1 MSSRS
6 FPSSALANVVAVGN
20 PHDSEKPKVK
30 EREDSIEPGSPVLIP
45 GLDLLN
51 HRPFAKITWQWGTVN
66 SRMVSNE
73 ALASSSEICNN
84 YGPKSNEERVW
95 FSRLSKTCLLNP
107 LVIMG
112 YGFSLA
118 DNPMDHC
125 VLPTAQ
131 KSRFQR
137 LGIETLAPGDQQLAQ
152 AADLGNY
159 HKESGKGIHWVRLY
173 NQAIDEGGRRA
184 PYVFSPQYLHDT
196 ARALANERESKANNL
211 CLLDQSDLVNEVLS
225 HNRFKV
231 MCAITMLLQKKHS
244 DIVQYNFNL
253 PQWPAN
259 EKQFH
264 AARYRQGQLHIL
276 RSVHTSLL
284 DRLAGLAGLQDPESR
299 DARVIRLEHTLT
311 ETPKCLL
318 TDYRAVLNAGLGTR
332 NPEKIKE
339 RGFTEY
345 AFTIWLCGLWLWRT
359 PKNKDLDKN
368 PGSGHHN
375 GLLQSL
381 SFLDD
386 VYLKPPYTDSSA
398 TMHRST
404 ERSSASTCDAYIEP
418 LVASLLD
425 TVQAA
430 VQKHPD
436 SLYNSPACTQERLLW
451 CLNIVREE
459 SVMSPNLEGK
469 SGEVNDELLLF
480 LDYPMLPDCQ

>member
-1 MSSRS
+1 
-6 FPSSALANVVAVGN
+6 
-20 PHDSEKPKVK
+20 
-30 EREDSIEPGSPVLIP
+30 
-45 GLDLLN
+45 
-51 HRPFAKITWQWGTVN
+51 
-66 SRMVSNE
+66 
-73 ALASSSEICNN
+73 
-84 YGPKSNEERVW
+84 
-95 FSRLSKTCLLNP
+95 
-107 LVIMG
+107 MG

-125 VLPTAQ
+125 VLPTPQ
-131 KSRFQR
+131 KSQSQR
-137 LGIETLAPGDQQLAQ
+137 LYFETLAPGDQRLAQ

-159 HKESGKGIHWVRLY
+159 YKESGKGIHWVRLY
-173 NQAIDEGGRRA
+173 NQAIDGGGRRA
-184 PYVFSPQYLHDT
+184 PYVFSPQFLHDT

-211 CLLDQSDLVNEVLS
+211 CSLGQSGLTNEVLS
-225 HNRFKV
+225 HNRLKV

-244 DIVQYNFNL
+244 DIVQYSFSL

-276 RSVHTSLL
+276 RSVHASLL
-284 DRLAGLAGLQDPESR
+284 NRLAGLAGLQDPESR

-318 TDYRAVLNAGLGTR
+318 RDYRAVLNAGLGTR
-332 NPEKIKE
+332 NPAKIKE
-339 RGFTEY
+339 RGLTEY

-359 PKNKDLDKN
+359 LQYKDLDQN

-375 GLLQSL
+375 RLLQSL

-386 VYLKPPYTDSSA
+386 VYLKLPYTDSSHN
-398 TMHRST
+398 MHQLT
-404 ERSSASTCDAYIEP
+404 EKSSASTCDAP

-430 VQKHPD
+430 VQKHPA

-459 SVMSPNLEGK
+459 SVMSPNLQGK
-469 SGEVNDELLLF
+469 SDEVNDELVLF
-480 LDYPMLPDCQ
+480 LDYQILPDCQQSETIRQSV